1 MVYGNNFNRNMEEL
15 ELRLQEAKQ
24 MQANLNKVN
33 NPQQQQVQ
41 QPVQQTP
48 QIANQ
53 QVQGPVQ
60 PQITPEQIAQER
72 EILNKFMEVNYG
84 ETVETF
90 DKKLAAFKEAWLIEH
105 DPQKVS
111 KSMIDEQLKLLRKS
125 YKKVDKSDEEEN
137 TGGKK

>member
-1 MVYGNNFNRNMEEL
+1 MVYGNNLNRNMEEL

-24 MQANLNKVN
+24 MQANLNKIN
-33 NPQQQQVQ
+33 NPQQVQPAQQVQ
-41 QPVQQTP
+41 QPVN
-48 QIANQ
+48 NQ

-125 YKKVDKSDEEEN
+125 YRKVDKEETSSE
-137 TGGKK
+137 GKK

>member
-1 MVYGNNFNRNMEEL
+1 MVYGNNLSRNMEEL

-24 MQANLNKVN
+24 MQANLNKIN
-33 NPQQQQVQ
+33 GSQQIQQVQ
-41 QPVQQTP
+41 QPQQP
-48 QIANQ
+48 ANNQ

-60 PQITPEQIAQER
+60 PQLTPEQIAQER
-72 EILNKFMEVNYG
+72 EILNKFMEVNYN
-84 ETVETF
+84 ETVESF

-125 YKKVDKSDEEEN
+125 YKKADKIETEEN
-137 TGGKK
+137 VGGKK